1 MDEAG
6 RSTLA
11 PARLPLP
18 IRAMNRMGP
27 LLARARVFPARLEPE
42 ALLDEAARAAGCDD
56 FGPDEFREGYERLV
70 ASLEGDAALTPFGRF
85 FAKRQLMELL
95 TQRLALVD
103 WRKRHPEVTR
113 EAIARPLVVM
123 GLPRTG
129 TTILYG
135 LLAQD
140 PAHRSPLSWE
150 VDDPC
155 PPPEA
160 ATYDVDPRIRRT
172 EKRFAQLRGLAP
184 TFQAIHPIGALLP
197 QECIVLTASA
207 FLSIRFEMCFD
218 VAAYQRWIVGADLA
232 PAYRWHRAFLQ
243 HLQSRHRRE
252 RWVLKSPGHLGPVAA
267 MMAEYPDAMVV
278 QTHRDPRKVV
288 PSVSS
293 LEYAMRCV
301 STAAP
306 DAHALGRQQLW
317 LWSTYLQQGLEAR
330 AALPQH
336 AGQFLDLHFHEI
348 AADPLA
354 SVARIYDH
362 FGLAL
367 SAEAEARMRAF
378 LAANPRDAHGTH
390 RYTLGMF
397 GLQSDEVDAAFKGY
411 CERFGVVPERAG

>member
-1 MDEAG
+1 VTDSAFVE
-6 RSTLA
+6 
-11 PARLPLP
+11 ARLPFP
-18 IRAMNRMGP
+18 IRAMNRMGG
-27 LLARARVFPARLEPE
+27 LLTRLRAFPARLEPD
-42 ALLDEAARAAGCDD
+42 ALAAEAARATKLDD
-56 FGPDEFREGYERLV
+56 FGPREYREGFERV
-70 ASLEGDAALTPFGRF
+70 VESLERDAALTPFGRF

-103 WRKRHPEVTR
+103 WRKRHPEVAR
-113 EAIARPLVVM
+113 EQIARPLIVM

-155 PPPEA
+155 PPPESSSYA
-160 ATYDVDPRIRRT
+160 SDPRIART
-172 EKRFAQLRGLAP
+172 EKRFEQLRQLAP
-184 TFQAIHPIGALLP
+184 TFQSIHPIGALLP

-218 VAAYQRWIVGADLA
+218 VASYQRWIVGADLA

-243 HLQSRHRRE
+243 HLQSRHRGE

-267 MMAEYPDAMVV
+267 MMAGYPDAMVV

-293 LEYAMRCV
+293 LELAMRGV
-301 STAAP
+301 STERV
-306 DAHALGRQQLW
+306 DTHALGRQQLA
-317 LWSTYLQQGLEAR
+317 LWSAYLQQGLDAR
-330 AALPQH
+330 ASLPRH

-354 SVARIYDH
+354 CVARIYDH

-367 SAEAEARMRAF
+367 GSDAEARMRAF
-378 LAANPRDAHGTH
+378 LAANPRDAHGAH
-390 RYTLGMF
+390 QYTLERF
-397 GLQSDEVDAAFKGY
+397 GLAAGEVDAAFKGY
-411 CERFGVVPERAG
+411 CERFGVEPELRSD